1 VRALEDLPDH
11 STGSAAGDLALL
23 EAALKARG
31 FSPLYAN
38 LTKRELRLPVFRA
51 MVPGLEIVSDFDRFT
66 RISPRL
72 WRDVLRL
79 TEKDA

>member
-1 VRALEDLPDH
+1 MRMLEDLPDH

-23 EAALKARG
+23 EAILKGRG
-31 FSPLYAN
+31 FSPLYAD

-51 MVPGLEIVSDFDRFT
+51 IVPGLEIVSDFDRFT

-72 WRDVLRL
+72 WRDVLRSR
-79 TEKDA
+79 EKGA